1 MSAKNEVHDTKNNSI
16 NWNDYLKSG
25 DRIFIGSNAAVP
37 NALIDNLIANSNNLH
52 DIETVHI
59 LTLSENVWAKAEHK
73 DLFKVNS
80 LFIGGKNI
88 REAIAEGRGDYT
100 PCFISDVPRL
110 FNENIL
116 PLDVALIMVSPP
128 DEYGYCSLGVSVDI
142 VSAAVK
148 AAKYVI
154 AQVNPKMPRTNGHS
168 FVHVNQIHAWMHTPQ
183 DLPQITPPKIDKR
196 TEQIGQYVAMLIEN
210 GATLQ
215 IGIGKIPEAVLRYLG
230 NHKDL
235 GIHSE
240 MISDG
245 VIDLMLK
252 GVINNRRKTYHKG
265 KAVVT
270 YCVGSQK
277 LYDFVDGNPHI
288 EFYPSEHVNSPDKIA
303 RNDNMV
309 SINSAIEVDLTG
321 QVVADSIG
329 YQFYSGIGGQVDFVR
344 GASLSKGGK
353 AIIALPSTTIDGKTS
368 RIVAHITEGGGVV
381 TSRGHVAFVITE
393 FGIASLQGKSIRERA
408 LELIRIAHP
417 KFRDKLLSDVRKNY
431 WVPEYQ
437 ASSPSSVPE
446 LGNIEMKRF
455 NFAYTNYILRPL
467 GPADERKLQE
477 FFYSHNK
484 ETLIM
489 RYNHHITQMT
499 REKSCNLVS
508 VDQHTDLAL
517 CFTVNDNMGEVIQAV
532 ARYYYIKSINSGEVA
547 FVIKESLRGR
557 GMATT
562 LLNEMIAIAKIRKL
576 DSLVACVRRDN
587 ASMLKVFEKV
597 GFVRLPSE
605 DFDEVSL
612 TLSLAQPETVDT
624 DTQEVNKE

>member
-1 MSAKNEVHDTKNNSI
+1 MSIQYEERDSV
-16 NWNDYLKSG
+16 NWDDYLKSG
-25 DRIFIGSNAAVP
+25 NRIFIGSGAAVP
-37 NALIDNLIANSNNLH
+37 NALIDNLIANSKQLH

-73 DLFKVNS
+73 ELFKINS

-100 PCFISDVPRL
+100 PCFISDIPRL
-110 FNENIL
+110 FNENSL

-142 VSAAVK
+142 VSSAVK

-154 AQVNPKMPRTNGHS
+154 AQINPKMPRTNGHS
-168 FVHVNQIHAWMHTPQ
+168 FVHLNQIHAWINVEQ
-183 DLPQITPPKIDKR
+183 DLPQVIAPALDRR
-196 TEQIGQYVAMLIEN
+196 TEQIGQYVSMLVEN

-215 IGIGKIPEAVLRYLG
+215 IGIGKIPEAVLRYLV

-252 GVINNRRKTYHKG
+252 GVINNRKKTYHKG

-270 YCVGSQK
+270 YCIGSQK
-277 LYDFVDGNPHI
+277 VYDFVDGNPHI
-288 EFYPSEHVNSPDKIA
+288 EFYPSEHVNSPVKIA
-303 RNDNMV
+303 KNDNMV

-321 QVVADSIG
+321 QVVSDSIG
-329 YQFYSGIGGQVDFVR
+329 YQFYSGIGGQVDFIR
-344 GASLSKGGK
+344 GSSLSKGGK
-353 AIIALPSTTIDGKTS
+353 PIIALPSTTKDGKIS
-368 RIVAHITEGGGVV
+368 RIVAHITQGGGVV
-381 TSRGHVAFVITE
+381 TSRGHVAYVVTE

-417 KFRDKLLSDVRKNY
+417 KFREQLLTDVRNHY

-437 ASSPSSVPE
+437 ESSPSSVPE
-446 LGNIEMKRF
+446 LGTVELKNFTFNNID
-455 NFAYTNYILRPL
+455 YTLRPL
-467 GPADERKLQE
+467 SPADERKLQE

-508 VDQHTDLAL
+508 VNQHVDLAL
-517 CFTVNDNMGEVIQAV
+517 CFTRKSYLGEAILAV
-532 ARYYYIKSINSGEVA
+532 ARYYYIESINSGEVA

-557 GMATT
+557 GMART
-562 LLNEMIAIAKIRKL
+562 LLGEMIAIAKIRKL

-587 ASMLKVFEKV
+587 GSMLKVFEKA
-597 GFVRLPSE
+597 GFIRQVSE
-605 DFDEVSL
+605 DFDEISL
-612 TLSLAQPETVDT
+612 KLSLSDESHQGE
-624 DTQEVNKE
+624 NK

>member
-1 MSAKNEVHDTKNNSI
+1 MSIQYEERDSV
-16 NWNDYLKSG
+16 NWDEYLKSG
-25 DRIFIGSNAAVP
+25 NRIFIGSGAAVP
-37 NALIDNLIANSNNLH
+37 NALIDNLIANSKQLH

-59 LTLSENVWAKAEHK
+59 LTLSENVWAKTEHK

-100 PCFISDVPRL
+100 PCFVSDIPRL
-110 FNENIL
+110 FNENSL

-142 VSAAVK
+142 VSSAVK

-154 AQVNPKMPRTNGHS
+154 AQINPKMPRTNGHS
-168 FVHVNQIHAWMHTPQ
+168 FVHLNQIHAWINEEQ
-183 DLPQITPPKIDKR
+183 DLPQVIAPEVDRR
-196 TEQIGQYVAMLIEN
+196 TEQIGQYVSMLVEN

-215 IGIGKIPEAVLRYLG
+215 IGIGKIPEAVLRYLV

-252 GVINNRRKTYHKG
+252 GVINNRKKTYHRG

-270 YCVGSQK
+270 YCIGSQK
-277 LYDFVDGNPHI
+277 VYDFVDSNPHI
-288 EFYPSEHVNSPDKIA
+288 EFYPSEHVNSPVKIA
-303 RNDNMV
+303 KNDNMV

-321 QVVADSIG
+321 QVVSDSIG
-329 YQFYSGIGGQVDFVR
+329 YQFYSGIGGQVDFIR

-353 AIIALPSTTIDGKTS
+353 PIIALPSTTKDGKIS
-368 RIVAHITEGGGVV
+368 RIVAHITQGGGVV
-381 TSRGHVAFVITE
+381 TSRGHVAYVVTE

-417 KFRDKLLSDVRKNY
+417 KFREQLLADVRNHY

-437 ASSPSSVPE
+437 ESSPSSVPE
-446 LGNIEMKRF
+446 LGTVELKKFTFNNID
-455 NFAYTNYILRPL
+455 YTLRPL
-467 GPADERKLQE
+467 SPADERKLQE

-508 VDQHTDLAL
+508 VNQHVDLAL
-517 CFTVNDNMGEVIQAV
+517 CFTRKSYLGEAIQAV
-532 ARYYYIKSINSGEVA
+532 ARYYYIESINSGEVA

-557 GMATT
+557 GMART
-562 LLNEMIAIAKIRKL
+562 LLGEMIAIAKIRKL

-587 ASMLKVFEKV
+587 ASMLKVFEKA
-597 GFVRLPSE
+597 GFIRQASE
-605 DFDEVSL
+605 DFDEISL
-612 TLSLAQPETVDT
+612 KLSLAEEPRQGET
-624 DTQEVNKE
+624 E

>member
-1 MSAKNEVHDTKNNSI
+1 MSTQYEERDNI
-16 NWNDYLKSG
+16 NWEDYLKSG
-25 DRIFIGSNAAVP
+25 NRIFIGSGAAVP
-37 NALIDNLIANSNNLH
+37 NALIDNLIANSNQLH

-100 PCFISDVPRL
+100 HCFISDIPRL
-110 FNENIL
+110 FNENSL

-142 VSAAVK
+142 VSSAVK

-154 AQVNPKMPRTNGHS
+154 AQINPKMPRTNGHS
-168 FVHVNQIHAWMHTPQ
+168 FVHLNQIHAWINQ
-183 DLPQITPPKIDKR
+183 EQELPQVIPPEFDRR
-196 TEQIGQYVAMLIEN
+196 TEQIGQYAAMLIEN

-215 IGIGKIPEAVLRYLG
+215 IGIGKIPEAVLRYLA

-252 GVINNRRKTYHKG
+252 GVINNRKKTYHKG

-277 LYDFVDGNPHI
+277 VYDFVDGNPHI
-288 EFYPSEHVNSPDKIA
+288 EFYPSEHVNSPVKIA

-321 QVVADSIG
+321 QVVSDSIG
-329 YQFYSGIGGQVDFVR
+329 YQFYSGIGGQVDFIR

-353 AIIALPSTTIDGKTS
+353 PIIALPSTTKDGKIS

-381 TSRGHVAFVITE
+381 TSRGHVAYVVTE

-417 KFRDKLLSDVRKNY
+417 KFREQLLADVRKHY

-437 ASSPSSVPE
+437 ESSPSSVPE
-446 LGNIEMKRF
+446 LGTVELKRF
-455 NFAYTNYILRPL
+455 IFANIDYTLRPL
-467 GPADERKLQE
+467 RPADERKLQE

-489 RYNHHITQMT
+489 RYNHHVTQMT

-508 VDQHTDLAL
+508 VNQHTDLAL
-517 CFTVNDNMGEVIQAV
+517 CFTRKDYLGEAIQAV
-532 ARYYYIKSINSGEVA
+532 ARYYFIESINSGEVA

-557 GMATT
+557 GMAST
-562 LLNEMIAIAKIRKL
+562 LLGEMIAIAKIRKL

-587 ASMLKVFEKV
+587 ASMLKVFEKS
-597 GFVRLPSE
+597 GFIRQPSE

-612 TLSLAQPETVDT
+612 KLSLQQVEEDTVT
-624 DTQEVNKE
+624 E